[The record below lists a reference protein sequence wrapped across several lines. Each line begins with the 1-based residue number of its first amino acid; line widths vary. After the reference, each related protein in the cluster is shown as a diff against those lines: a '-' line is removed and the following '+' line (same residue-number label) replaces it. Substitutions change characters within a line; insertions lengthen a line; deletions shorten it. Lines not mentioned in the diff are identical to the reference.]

1 MGKLAEFLLALGN
14 MVRRG
19 DIRRVEDAL
28 RFAENQFGKVTPLLK
43 KQIERI
49 MSRGKNQEPGA
60 KKEGEVIDVSFKPGK
75 SKYSD
80 KIIEESPS
88 QKISRDQEDFLK
100 RVGRQIEQDRKDLG
114 PIDTK
119 EEGITFSVPEEGIFN
134 QKTSLEEVTNML
146 TKNPFRSGGGLD
158 PVEGMTRT
166 AARVVL
172 GRKNIK
178 VPEKADPIDIF
189 EENFGGDAL
198 MDLRQAGEELL
209 EKEQMGRI
217 TESMADFLESRGL
230 FDLKVDKDAPKGITD
245 EELLKKLTDDDP
257 EEFAKGG
264 RVGYDD
270 GGITSLP
277 KGLQK
282 DTTTGEGANIFNMYA
297 ERPDAPKMAADEIA
311 KVIMGTLGIE
321 GDTTSRTFIF
331 ENYVMPKRKQLM
343 ENYGL
348 TLQEADDLIREGM
361 AKYRTEKATG
371 GRVGYRYGSGLK
383 LAKVL
388 TIRGKTLV
396 DEIKKAIDNFIQPSG
411 DKKLDA
417 DVILDD
423 MLEELNINRDEI
435 DQKDIL
441 DAYDEIYTTLSKGD
455 EISAMAPKMRERFEL
470 KEKYPGI
477 DEELV
482 TKIVDDPDPQRKAE
496 VIATIEQAFELM
508 KQGKSSDEVLDIM
521 KQMTDR
527 TKQAGGGLS
536 YLSGF

>member
-1 MGKLAEFLLALGN
+1 MMPIFRFLSSLRTLAKN
-14 MVRRG
+14 G
-19 DIRRVEDAL
+19 DITIRDAYK
-28 RFAENQFGKVTPLLK
+28 FAQQEFGEVSDLLKLQINKIFKDADAPSIRKPEGKV
-43 KQIERI
+43 IE
-49 MSRGKNQEPGA
+49 A
-60 KKEGEVIDVSFKPGK
+60 SFKPGK
-75 SKYSD
+75 D
-80 KIIEESPS
+80 KTGKVVEESES
-88 QKISRDQEDFLK
+88 QR
-100 RVGRQIEQDRKDLG
+100 LG
-114 PIDTK
+114 LA
-119 EEGITFSVPEEGIFN
+119 GLN
-134 QKTSLEEVTNML
+134 
-146 TKNPFRSGGGLD
+146 NPYRMGGGLD

-172 GRKNIK
+172 GRKGIK
-178 VPEKADPIDIF
+178 IPERADPIDVF

-198 MDLRQAGEELL
+198 MDLRQAGEELV

-217 TESMADFLESRGL
+217 TESMGDFLESRGL
-230 FDLKVDKDAPKGITD
+230 FDLKVDKTLPKGITD
-245 EELLKKLTDDDP
+245 EELLKKLLDEDP

-277 KGLQK
+277 KGLQMN
-282 DTTTGEGANIFNMYA
+282 TTTSNPIPE
-297 ERPDAPKMAADEIA
+297 DAPKMAADEIA

-371 GRVGYRYGSGLK
+371 GRVGYAVGSGIK
-383 LAKVL
+383 LAGFL
-388 TIRGKTLV
+388 AIRGKTLK
-396 DEIKKAIDNFIQPSG
+396 DEIKKAIDNFMQPSG
-411 DKKLDA
+411 DNKLDA

-423 MLEELNINRDEI
+423 MLEELGTSRDAI
-435 DQKDIL
+435 DQKDVMNV
-441 DAYDEIYTTLSKGD
+441 YGEIYDTLTAEKVL
-455 EISAMAPKMRERFEL
+455 APKMRERFEL

-477 DEELV
+477 DDELV
-482 TKIVDDPDPQRKAE
+482 AKIVDDPDPQRKAE
-496 VIATIEQAFELM
+496 VLATIEQAFELM

>member
-1 MGKLAEFLLALGN
+1 MMPIFRFLSSLRTLAKN
-14 MVRRG
+14 G
-19 DIRRVEDAL
+19 DITIRDAYK
-28 RFAENQFGKVTPLLK
+28 FAQQEFGEVSDLLK
-43 KQIERI
+43 LQINKIFKDADAPSIR
-49 MSRGKNQEPGA
+49 KP
-60 KKEGEVIDVSFKPGK
+60 EGEVIEASFKPGR
-75 SKYSD
+75 D
-80 KIIEESPS
+80 KTGKVVEESES
-88 QKISRDQEDFLK
+88 QR
-100 RVGRQIEQDRKDLG
+100 LG
-114 PIDTK
+114 LAGLD
-119 EEGITFSVPEEGIFN
+119 
-134 QKTSLEEVTNML
+134 
-146 TKNPFRSGGGLD
+146 NPYRMGGGLD

-172 GRKNIK
+172 GRKGIK
-178 VPEKADPIDIF
+178 VPERGDPIDVF

-217 TESMADFLESRGL
+217 TESMGEFLESRGL
-230 FDLKVDKDAPKGITD
+230 FDLKVDKTLPKGITD
-245 EELLKKLTDDDP
+245 EELLKKLMDEDP

-297 ERPDAPKMAADEIA
+297 EKDDDNTFNMYAERPEKSLKENLEFVKEIKGGVSPSTTMYMFKMYLDEALKKGEITKEKYNKMLMPFFGKA
-311 KVIMGTLGIE
+311 SE
-321 GDTTSRTFIF
+321 GVTRDF
-331 ENYVMPKRKQLM
+331 ERYE
-343 ENYGL
+343 EN
-348 TLQEADDLIREGM
+348 M
-361 AKYRTEKATG
+361 ANG
-371 GRVGYRYGSGLK
+371 GRVGYAFGSGVK
-383 LAKVL
+383 LAKFL
-388 TIRGKTLV
+388 AIKGKTLK
-396 DEIKKAIDNFIQPSG
+396 DEIKKAVDNFMQPSG

-417 DVILDD
+417 DMILDD
-423 MLEELNINRDEI
+423 MLEELGTSRSEI
-435 DQKDIL
+435 DQKDIIE
-441 DAYDEIYTTLSKGD
+441 AYGDVYNTLSKGD

-482 TKIVDDPDPQRKAE
+482 AKIVDDPDPQRKAE
-496 VIATIEQAFELM
+496 VLATIEQAFELM

>member
-1 MGKLAEFLLALGN
+1 MGFLRFLSSLRTLAKN
-14 MVRRG
+14 G
-19 DIRRVEDAL
+19 DITIADAYK
-28 RFAENQFGKVTPLLK
+28 FAQQEFGEVSDLLK
-43 KQIERI
+43 LQINKIFKEADAPSIR
-49 MSRGKNQEPGA
+49 KP
-60 KKEGEVIDVSFKPGK
+60 EGEVIEVSFKPGR
-75 SKYSD
+75 D
-80 KIIEESPS
+80 KTGKVVEESES
-88 QKISRDQEDFLK
+88 QR
-100 RVGRQIEQDRKDLG
+100 LG
-114 PIDTK
+114 LA
-119 EEGITFSVPEEGIFN
+119 G
-134 QKTSLEEVTNML
+134 L
-146 TKNPFRSGGGLD
+146 KNPYRAAGPLD

-172 GRKNIK
+172 DRKGIK
-178 VPEKADPIDIF
+178 VPERGDPIDVF

-217 TESMADFLESRGL
+217 TESMGEFLESRGL
-230 FDLKVDKDAPKGITD
+230 FDLKVDKTLPKGITD
-245 EELLKKLTDDDP
+245 EELLKKLMDEDP

-297 ERPDAPKMAADEIA
+297 EKEDDNTFNMYAERPEKSFKEDLEFIKKLKGGVGTNTILYMVKEAMDKALERGEIT
-311 KVIMGTLGIE
+311 KEKHTEML
-321 GDTTSRTFIF
+321 
-331 ENYVMPKRKQLM
+331 MPFF
-343 ENYGL
+343 G
-348 TLQEADDLIREGM
+348 EASERI
-361 AKYRTEKATG
+361 TEKMYNEDMGNYATG
-371 GRVGYRYGSGLK
+371 GRVGYAVGSGVK
-383 LAKVL
+383 LAKFL
-388 TIRGKTLV
+388 AIKGKTLK
-396 DEIKKAIDNFIQPSG
+396 DEIKKAIDNFMQPSG

-417 DVILDD
+417 DMILDD
-423 MLEELNINRDEI
+423 MLEELGTSRSEI
-435 DQKDIL
+435 DQKDIIE
-441 DAYDEIYTTLSKGD
+441 AYGDVYNTLSKGD

-482 TKIVDDPDPQRKAE
+482 AKIVDDPDPQRKAE
-496 VIATIEQAFELM
+496 VLATIEQAFELM
-508 KQGKSSDEVLDIM
+508 KKGKSSDEVLDIM

>member
-1 MGKLAEFLLALGN
+1 MMPIFRFLSSLRTLAKN
-14 MVRRG
+14 G
-19 DIRRVEDAL
+19 DITIRDAYK
-28 RFAENQFGKVTPLLK
+28 FAQQEFGEVSDLLK
-43 KQIERI
+43 LQINKIFKDADAPSIR
-49 MSRGKNQEPGA
+49 KP
-60 KKEGEVIDVSFKPGK
+60 EGEVIEASFKPGR
-75 SKYSD
+75 D
-80 KIIEESPS
+80 KTGKVVEESES
-88 QKISRDQEDFLK
+88 QR
-100 RVGRQIEQDRKDLG
+100 LG
-114 PIDTK
+114 LAGLD
-119 EEGITFSVPEEGIFN
+119 
-134 QKTSLEEVTNML
+134 
-146 TKNPFRSGGGLD
+146 NPYRMGGGLD

-172 GRKNIK
+172 GRKGIK
-178 VPEKADPIDIF
+178 VPERGDPIDVF

-217 TESMADFLESRGL
+217 TESMGEFLESRGL
-230 FDLKVDKDAPKGITD
+230 FDLKVDKTLPKGITD
-245 EELLKKLTDDDP
+245 EELLKKLMDEDP

-297 ERPDAPKMAADEIA
+297 EKEDDNTFNMYAERPEKSLKENLEFVKEIKGGVSPSTTMYMFKMYLDEALKKGEITKEKYNKMLMPFFGKA
-311 KVIMGTLGIE
+311 SE
-321 GDTTSRTFIF
+321 GVTRDF
-331 ENYVMPKRKQLM
+331 ERYE
-343 ENYGL
+343 EN
-348 TLQEADDLIREGM
+348 M
-361 AKYRTEKATG
+361 ANG
-371 GRVGYRYGSGLK
+371 GRVGYAFGSGVK
-383 LAKVL
+383 LAKFL
-388 TIRGKTLV
+388 AIRGKTLK
-396 DEIKKAIDNFIQPSG
+396 DEIKKAVDNFMQPSG

-417 DVILDD
+417 DMILDD
-423 MLEELNINRDEI
+423 MLEELGTSRSEI
-435 DQKDIL
+435 DQKDIIE
-441 DAYDEIYTTLSKGD
+441 AYGDVYNTLSKGD

-482 TKIVDDPDPQRKAE
+482 AKIVDDPDPQRKAE
-496 VIATIEQAFELM
+496 VLATIEQAFELM

>member
-1 MGKLAEFLLALGN
+1 MGFLRFLSSLRTLAKN
-14 MVRRG
+14 G
-19 DIRRVEDAL
+19 DITIADAYK
-28 RFAENQFGKVTPLLK
+28 FAQQEFGEVSDLLK
-43 KQIERI
+43 LQINKIFKDADAPSIR
-49 MSRGKNQEPGA
+49 KP
-60 KKEGEVIDVSFKPGK
+60 EGEVIEVSFKPGR
-75 SKYSD
+75 D
-80 KIIEESPS
+80 KTGKVVEESES
-88 QKISRDQEDFLK
+88 Q
-100 RVGRQIEQDRKDLG
+100 RQGLAG
-114 PIDTK
+114 L
-119 EEGITFSVPEEGIFN
+119 N
-134 QKTSLEEVTNML
+134 
-146 TKNPFRSGGGLD
+146 NPYRMGGGLD

-172 GRKNIK
+172 GRKNIEI
-178 VPEKADPIDIF
+178 PEKADPIDVF

-217 TESMADFLESRGL
+217 TESMGDFLESRGL
-230 FDLKVDKDAPKGITD
+230 FDLKVDKTLPKGITD
-245 EELLKKLTDDDP
+245 EELLKKLMDEDP

-282 DTTTGEGANIFNMYA
+282 DTTTGEGANIFNMYAEKDDDNTFNMYA

-371 GRVGYRYGSGLK
+371 GRVGYAFGSGVK
-383 LAKVL
+383 LAKFL
-388 TIRGKTLV
+388 AIRGKTLK
-396 DEIKKAIDNFIQPSG
+396 DEIKKAIDNFMQPSG

-417 DVILDD
+417 DNILDD
-423 MLEELNINRDEI
+423 MLEELGTSRDEI
-435 DQKDIL
+435 DQKDIIE
-441 DAYDEIYTTLSKGD
+441 AYGDVYETLTKGD

-482 TKIVDDPDPQRKAE
+482 AKIVDDPDPQRKAE
-496 VIATIEQAFELM
+496 VLSTIEQAFELM

>member
-1 MGKLAEFLLALGN
+1 MGFLRFLSSLRTLAKN
-14 MVRRG
+14 G
-19 DIRRVEDAL
+19 DITIADAYK
-28 RFAENQFGKVTPLLK
+28 FARQEFGEVSDLLK
-43 KQIERI
+43 LQINKIFKDADAPSIR
-49 MSRGKNQEPGA
+49 KP
-60 KKEGEVIDVSFKPGK
+60 EGEVIEVSFKPGR
-75 SKYSD
+75 D
-80 KIIEESPS
+80 KTGKVVEESES
-88 QKISRDQEDFLK
+88 QK
-100 RVGRQIEQDRKDLG
+100 LG
-114 PIDTK
+114 LA
-119 EEGITFSVPEEGIFN
+119 GLN
-134 QKTSLEEVTNML
+134 
-146 TKNPFRSGGGLD
+146 NPYRMGGGLD

-172 GRKNIK
+172 GRKNIEI
-178 VPEKADPIDIF
+178 PEKADPIDIF

-217 TESMADFLESRGL
+217 TESMGDFLESRGL
-230 FDLKVDKDAPKGITD
+230 FDLKVDKTLPKGITD
-245 EELLKKLTDDDP
+245 EELLKKLMDEDP

-264 RVGYDD
+264 RVGYEE
-270 GGITSLP
+270 GGIGSLP

-282 DTTTGEGANIFNMYA
+282 DTTTGEGANIFNMYAEKDDDNTFNMYA

-371 GRVGYRYGSGLK
+371 GRVGYAFGSGVK
-383 LAKVL
+383 LAKFL
-388 TIRGKTLV
+388 AIRGKTLK
-396 DEIKKAIDNFIQPSG
+396 DEIKKAIDNFMQPSG

-417 DVILDD
+417 DMILDD
-423 MLEELNINRDEI
+423 MLEELGTSRSEI
-435 DQKDIL
+435 DQKDIIE
-441 DAYDEIYTTLSKGD
+441 AYGDVYNTLSKGD

-482 TKIVDDPDPQRKAE
+482 AKIVDDPDPQRKAE
-496 VIATIEQAFELM
+496 VLSTIEQAFELM

>member
-1 MGKLAEFLLALGN
+1 MGFLRFLSSLRTLAKN
-14 MVRRG
+14 G
-19 DIRRVEDAL
+19 DITIADAYK
-28 RFAENQFGKVTPLLK
+28 FARQEFGEVSDLLK
-43 KQIERI
+43 LQINKIFKDADAPSIR
-49 MSRGKNQEPGA
+49 KP
-60 KKEGEVIDVSFKPGK
+60 EGEVIEVSFKPGR
-75 SKYSD
+75 D
-80 KIIEESPS
+80 KTGKVVEESES
-88 QKISRDQEDFLK
+88 QK
-100 RVGRQIEQDRKDLG
+100 LG
-114 PIDTK
+114 LA
-119 EEGITFSVPEEGIFN
+119 GLN
-134 QKTSLEEVTNML
+134 
-146 TKNPFRSGGGLD
+146 NPYRMGGGLD

-172 GRKNIK
+172 GRKNIEI
-178 VPEKADPIDIF
+178 PEKADPIDIF

-217 TESMADFLESRGL
+217 TESMGDFLESRGL
-230 FDLKVDKDAPKGITD
+230 FDLKVDKTLPKGITD
-245 EELLKKLTDDDP
+245 EELLKKLMDEDP

-264 RVGYDD
+264 RVGYEE
-270 GGITSLP
+270 GGIGSLP

-282 DTTTGEGANIFNMYA
+282 DTTTGEGANIFNMYAEKDDDNTFNMYA

-371 GRVGYRYGSGLK
+371 GRVGYAFGSGVK
-383 LAKVL
+383 LAKFL
-388 TIRGKTLV
+388 AIRGKTLK
-396 DEIKKAIDNFIQPSG
+396 DEIKKAIDNFMQPSG

-417 DVILDD
+417 DIILDD
-423 MLEELNINRDEI
+423 MLEELGTSRSEI
-435 DQKDIL
+435 DQKDIIE
-441 DAYDEIYTTLSKGD
+441 AYGDVYNTLSKGD

-482 TKIVDDPDPQRKAE
+482 AKIVDDPDPQRKAE
-496 VIATIEQAFELM
+496 VLSTIEQAFELM

>member
-1 MGKLAEFLLALGN
+1 MGFLRFLSSLRTLAKN
-14 MVRRG
+14 G
-19 DIRRVEDAL
+19 DITIADAYK
-28 RFAENQFGKVTPLLK
+28 FAQQEFGEVSDLLK
-43 KQIERI
+43 LQINKIFKDADAPSIR
-49 MSRGKNQEPGA
+49 KP
-60 KKEGEVIDVSFKPGK
+60 EGEVIEVSFKPGR
-75 SKYSD
+75 D
-80 KIIEESPS
+80 KTGKVVEESES
-88 QKISRDQEDFLK
+88 Q
-100 RVGRQIEQDRKDLG
+100 RQGLAG
-114 PIDTK
+114 L
-119 EEGITFSVPEEGIFN
+119 N
-134 QKTSLEEVTNML
+134 
-146 TKNPFRSGGGLD
+146 NPYRMGGGLD

-172 GRKNIK
+172 GRKNIEI
-178 VPEKADPIDIF
+178 PEKADPIDIF

-217 TESMADFLESRGL
+217 TESMGDFLESRGL
-230 FDLKVDKDAPKGITD
+230 FDLKVDKTLPKGITD
-245 EELLKKLTDDDP
+245 EELLKKLMDEDP

-282 DTTTGEGANIFNMYA
+282 DTTTGEGANIFNMYAEKDDDNTFNMYA

-371 GRVGYRYGSGLK
+371 GRVGYAFGSGVK
-383 LAKVL
+383 LAKFL
-388 TIRGKTLV
+388 AIRGKTLK
-396 DEIKKAIDNFIQPSG
+396 DEIKKAIDNFMQPSG

-417 DVILDD
+417 DNILDD
-423 MLEELNINRDEI
+423 MLEELGTSRDEI
-435 DQKDIL
+435 DQKDIIE
-441 DAYDEIYTTLSKGD
+441 AYGDVYETLTKGD

-482 TKIVDDPDPQRKAE
+482 AKIVDDPDPQRKAE
-496 VIATIEQAFELM
+496 VLSTIEQAFELM

>member
-1 MGKLAEFLLALGN
+1 MMPIFRFLSSLRTLAKN
-14 MVRRG
+14 G
-19 DIRRVEDAL
+19 DITIRDAYK
-28 RFAENQFGKVTPLLK
+28 FAQQEFGEVSDLLK
-43 KQIERI
+43 LQINKIFKDADAPSIR
-49 MSRGKNQEPGA
+49 KP
-60 KKEGEVIDVSFKPGK
+60 EGEVIEASFKPGR
-75 SKYSD
+75 D
-80 KIIEESPS
+80 KTGKVVEESES
-88 QKISRDQEDFLK
+88 QR
-100 RVGRQIEQDRKDLG
+100 LG
-114 PIDTK
+114 LAGLD
-119 EEGITFSVPEEGIFN
+119 
-134 QKTSLEEVTNML
+134 
-146 TKNPFRSGGGLD
+146 NPYRMGGGLD

-172 GRKNIK
+172 GRKNIEI
-178 VPEKADPIDIF
+178 PEKADPIDIF

-217 TESMADFLESRGL
+217 TESMGEFLESRGL
-230 FDLKVDKDAPKGITD
+230 FDLKVDKTLPKGITD
-245 EELLKKLTDDDP
+245 EELLKKLMDEDP

-297 ERPDAPKMAADEIA
+297 EKDDDNTFNMYAERPEKSFKEDLEFIKKLKGGVGTNTILYMVKEAMDKALERGEIT
-311 KVIMGTLGIE
+311 KEKHTEML
-321 GDTTSRTFIF
+321 
-331 ENYVMPKRKQLM
+331 MPFF
-343 ENYGL
+343 G
-348 TLQEADDLIREGM
+348 EASERI
-361 AKYRTEKATG
+361 TEKMYNEDMGNYATG
-371 GRVGYRYGSGLK
+371 GRVGYAVGSGVK
-383 LAKVL
+383 LAKFL
-388 TIRGKTLV
+388 AIRGKTLK
-396 DEIKKAIDNFIQPSG
+396 DEIKKAVDNFMQPSG

-417 DVILDD
+417 DMILDD
-423 MLEELNINRDEI
+423 MLEELGTSRSEI
-435 DQKDIL
+435 DQKDIIE
-441 DAYDEIYTTLSKGD
+441 AYGDVYNTLSKGD

-482 TKIVDDPDPQRKAE
+482 AKIVDDPDPQRKAE
-496 VIATIEQAFELM
+496 VLATIEQAFELM

>member
-1 MGKLAEFLLALGN
+1 MGFLRFLSSLRTLAKN
-14 MVRRG
+14 G
-19 DIRRVEDAL
+19 DITIADAYK
-28 RFAENQFGKVTPLLK
+28 FARQEFGEVSDLLK
-43 KQIERI
+43 LQINKIFKEADAPSI
-49 MSRGKNQEPGA
+49 
-60 KKEGEVIDVSFKPGK
+60 KKPEGEVVPFKT
-75 SKYSD
+75 
-80 KIIEESPS
+80 
-88 QKISRDQEDFLK
+88 SRDQDDFLQ

-455 EISAMAPKMRERFEL
+455 EISAMVPKMRERFEL

-496 VIATIEQAFELM
+496 VLATIEQAFELM

>member
-1 MGKLAEFLLALGN
+1 MMPIFRFLSSLRTLAKN
-14 MVRRG
+14 G
-19 DIRRVEDAL
+19 DITIRDAYK
-28 RFAENQFGKVTPLLK
+28 FAQQEFGEVSDLLK
-43 KQIERI
+43 LQINKIFKDADAPSIR
-49 MSRGKNQEPGA
+49 KP
-60 KKEGEVIDVSFKPGK
+60 EGEVIEASFKPGR
-75 SKYSD
+75 D
-80 KIIEESPS
+80 KTGKVVEESES
-88 QKISRDQEDFLK
+88 QR
-100 RVGRQIEQDRKDLG
+100 LG
-114 PIDTK
+114 LAGLD
-119 EEGITFSVPEEGIFN
+119 
-134 QKTSLEEVTNML
+134 
-146 TKNPFRSGGGLD
+146 NPYRMGGGLD

-172 GRKNIK
+172 DRKGIK
-178 VPEKADPIDIF
+178 VPERGDPIDVF

-217 TESMADFLESRGL
+217 TESMGEFLESRGL
-230 FDLKVDKDAPKGITD
+230 FDLKVDKTLPKGITD
-245 EELLKKLTDDDP
+245 EELLKKLMDEDP

-297 ERPDAPKMAADEIA
+297 EKDDDNTFNMYAERPEKSLKENLEFVKEIKGGVSPSTTMYMFKMYLDEALKKGEITKEKYNKMLMPFFGKA
-311 KVIMGTLGIE
+311 SE
-321 GDTTSRTFIF
+321 GVTRDF
-331 ENYVMPKRKQLM
+331 ERYE
-343 ENYGL
+343 EN
-348 TLQEADDLIREGM
+348 M
-361 AKYRTEKATG
+361 ANG
-371 GRVGYRYGSGLK
+371 GRVGYAFGSGVK
-383 LAKVL
+383 LAKFL
-388 TIRGKTLV
+388 AIRGKTLK
-396 DEIKKAIDNFIQPSG
+396 DEIKKAVDNFMQPSG

-417 DVILDD
+417 DMILDD
-423 MLEELNINRDEI
+423 MLEELGTSRSEI
-435 DQKDIL
+435 DQKDIIE
-441 DAYDEIYTTLSKGD
+441 AYGDVYNTLSKGD

-482 TKIVDDPDPQRKAE
+482 AKIVDDPDPQRKAE
-496 VIATIEQAFELM
+496 VLATIEQAFELM